1 MIIILW
7 IRRDKTVFTN
17 YRRCM
22 YEFDS
27 ANSETGHCVGMS
39 EMRRKNRNGRE
50 SIPVEQ
56 HPVSAVRVRR
66 ETPGLPEMRSPD
78 GGKSFMDFLRKD
90 KEISIVFRILPENDS
105 DMVL

>member
-27 ANSETGHCVGMS
+27 ANSETVHCVGMS
-39 EMRRKNRNGRE
+39 EMRRKNRNDRE
-50 SIPVEQ
+50 SVPVER
-56 HPVSAVRVRR
+56 HIVPAFRVRW

-78 GGKSFMDFLRKD
+78 GGKSFMDFLRQD
-90 KEISIVFRILPENDS
+90 KEISVISRILPEKYRI
-105 DMVL
+105 MVL